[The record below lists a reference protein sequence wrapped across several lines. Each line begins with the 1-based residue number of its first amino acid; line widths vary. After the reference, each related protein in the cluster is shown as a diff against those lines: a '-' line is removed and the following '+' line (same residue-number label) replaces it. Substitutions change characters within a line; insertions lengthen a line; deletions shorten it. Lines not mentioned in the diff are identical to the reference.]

1 MQKRHNRNHNRSAC
15 VNNYSMPRNAQKP
28 SSVSHIPLLDVYR
41 VAELQR
47 HKDERLQRVAAD
59 KERRE
64 AARAS
69 EFAEKQRARNA
80 EREERDAAK
89 AARDAARRVNKQP
102 LDDWLVR
109 LSSFAHRLLSSGWS
123 NGRPVCVV

>member
-1 MQKRHNRNHNRSAC
+1 M
-15 VNNYSMPRNAQKP
+15 
-28 SSVSHIPLLDVYR
+28 
-41 VAELQR
+41 QR

-89 AARDAARRVNKQP
+89 AARDAARRINKQP
-102 LDDWLVR
+102 MDDWLVR
-109 LSSFAHRLLSSGWS
+109 SMSSAHVVLSSWCS
-123 NGRPVCVV
+123 NGRPA